1 MLLLSTAGGGGGAF
15 FALPVSYLSSVCCE
29 KGALGCTVG
38 GMLGILDAL
47 GAACWIGGIILGI
60 LGALCCIL
68 GALF

>member
-1 MLLLSTAGGGGGAF
+1 ML
-15 FALPVSYLSSVCCE
+15 YLSSVCCE
-29 KGALGCTVG
+29 KGALCCTVG

-47 GAACWIGGIILGI
+47 AAVCWIGGIILGI